1 MLRIEFERRRR
12 HWRQRDVAAH
22 PDVLAA
28 HPRLRQDDISKTE
41 LDRYRPTPSQLEALG
56 RCFGVSPA
64 SDLLKPIVLATTW
77 DGDYARIL
85 ERAQK
90 RLGNRNV
97 ERVASPAGFEPA
109 VSAL

>member
-41 LDRYRPTPSQLEALG
+41 LGRYRPTPSQLEALG

-64 SDLLKPIVLATTW
+64 SDLLKPIVLATNN
-77 DGDYARIL
+77 DAQSEAEL
-85 ERAQK
+85 E
-90 RLGNRNV
+90 
-97 ERVASPAGFEPA
+97 A
-109 VSAL
+109 VP